1 MYSTLLSA
9 ISTVILESLVL
20 KLALYLFTTVKSV
33 PYMDL
38 VAYSGYSFVG
48 YARFSRS
55 LAWLLQEMREPLS
68 DAIVGWSIYLSRVAV
83 NMLAY
88 LIFGSVGYYLAWL
101 TNSIFMATF
110 LVL

>member
-1 MYSTLLSA
+1 MHSSFTHSFTLVRFQPEVMYSTLLSA

-55 LAWLLQEMREPLS
+55 LAWLLQEIREPLS
-68 DAIVGWSIYLSRVAV
+68 DTIVGWSIYL
-83 NMLAY
+83 
-88 LIFGSVGYYLAWL
+88 
-101 TNSIFMATF
+101 
-110 LVL
+110 